1 MIALTLT
8 RYEGPEAEPILDCVR
23 LQLIGMKDLL
33 NEVRPLKLASA
44 DSIMDAIS
52 MKVKF
57 FKKSLVILKNFDF
70 YENEVSIKKIQVE
83 SRDIELPHRG
93 FIFPDRNV
101 AIATEG
107 AEVIEGE
114 FANYLLDGNTTDYTY
129 EKGFSRH
136 IIGTVINNIKCVF

>member
-1 MIALTLT
+1 M
-8 RYEGPEAEPILDCVR
+8 
-23 LQLIGMKDLL
+23 
-33 NEVRPLKLASA
+33 
-44 DSIMDAIS
+44 
-52 MKVKF
+52 
-57 FKKSLVILKNFDF
+57 
-70 YENEVSIKKIQVE
+70 E

-136 IIGTVINNIKCVF
+136 IIGTVINNMKCFLWIRWQDILSFSIVVFDNPEVWVNRCRWAESDFNQTFTTDNS